1 MTKIFFNKKKQG
13 FTVPYVY
20 IKSLPPIHENAHVN
34 PIPKRGKRW
43 EEGADPIEFCSDPDP
58 IRGPDSDP

>member
-1 MTKIFFNKKKQG
+1 M
-13 FTVPYVY
+13 Y

-43 EEGADPIEFCSDPDP
+43 EEGADPIDFCSDPDP